1 MLTVVDATKVP
12 YVPVSVITDVPAD
25 APAEPRRLNVAGLLD
40 VSGLAV
46 KFVVQPVGMP
56 LKLYVMATGPPV
68 TPAGVRVTATAAVAT
83 PYSSS
88 RQAATDVPIAY
99 MTRP

>member
-12 YVPVSVITDVPAD
+12 YVPVKVMTDVPAA
-25 APAEPRRLNVAGLLD
+25 APAEPTRLNVAALPD

-46 KFVVQPVGMP
+46 KFAVQPVGTP

-68 TPAGVRVTATAAVAT
+68 TPVGVRVTATAAVVWTKVPDGAPAT
-83 PYSSS
+83 RVYETP
-88 RQAATDVPIAY
+88 ALD
-99 MTRP
+99 